1 MASVLAKLRDLEV
14 RTRPEH
20 PDLTAALATRW
31 DELPEHVK
39 TRNQMLGRRTAG
51 CEGTHGVFPRCDLAC
66 TPCYHAKE
74 ANRVRVDGEH
84 TVREIDSQ
92 MAMLRELRGPGQYA
106 QLIGGEVTLLEPDDH
121 AAALQTMIDHG
132 RKPMSMSHGD
142 FDYDYLEALALD
154 PTTGRPRFKHLS
166 FAGHF
171 DSMMFG
177 RRGIKAPPDEASL
190 NPHRRA
196 FCEMFQRLEREHG
209 VTHYLAHNMTVTPGN
224 IGEVAQV
231 IRDCRDMGFRMFSF
245 QPAAFIGNTNRW
257 KHDYREFSTDEV
269 WRQVE
274 AGAGGRLHWNAFQ
287 IGDPRCNRTAYGAY
301 CGDRY
306 ARAARRGRPAR
317 RAGARRLH
325 RQRSAG
331 WTSRRRLLVAAP
343 RARARAPSEGIEER
357 ARLGAAVRRARRRG
371 ARAGAR
377 PPARDHLRDARLHGR
392 RQGEARLGAAPARR
406 DVGRARDPRDPGAP
420 AGLLLRDGAPRV
432 RRAGARL
439 RPALGA
445 RPAGEPAPH
454 RGAAAGGAPDG
465 ERDPIGW
472 DLPSSQRR

>member
-1 MASVLAKLRDLEV
+1 MASVLEKLRDLEV

-39 TRNQMLGRRTAG
+39 TPNQMLGRRTAG

-66 TPCYHAKE
+66 TPCYHSKD

-84 TVREIDSQ
+84 TVREIDAQ
-92 MAMLRELRGPGQYA
+92 MGLLRELRGPGQYA

-154 PTTGRPRFKHLS
+154 PASGRPRFEHLS

-177 RRGIKAPPDEASL
+177 RRGIKAPPDEAAL

-196 FCEMFQRLEREHG
+196 FCEMFQRLEAEHG

-231 IRDCRDMGFRMFSF
+231 ILDCRDMGFRMFSF

-274 AGAGGRLHWNAFQ
+274 AGAGGRLHWNALQ

-306 ARAARRGRPAR
+306 VPLLDEDDPRDARALDDFIAAFGGMDFEAPLLVPRLVRGLARRP
-317 RAGARRLH
+317 RALAHGAGWARRL
-325 RQRSAG
+325 A
-331 WTSRRRLLVAAP
+331 
-343 RARARAPSEGIEER
+343 ARAG
-357 ARLGAAVRRARRRG
+357 G
-371 ARAGAR
+371 ARALVRHR
-377 PPARDHLRDARLHGR
+377 PRAITYVMHAFMDADKVKPAW
-392 RQGEARLGAAPARR
+392 E
-406 DVGRARDPRDPGAP
+406 
-420 AGLLLRDGAPRV
+420 LLRRGEMSE
-432 RRAGARL
+432 
-439 RPALGA
+439 
-445 RPAGEPAPH
+445 EPAIRETQERLQACSYAMAHPES
-454 RGAAAGGAPDG
+454 G
-465 ERDPIGW
+465 ELVPACAQHSVLDPEENLRLTEE
-472 DLPSSQRR
+472 LPLMELPMA